1 MLCSFQVILSTWIE
15 AVRSLPNDRSPEVG
29 ERHLF
34 YTATLEQ
41 VRDILENGFSEN
53 DAANTGMYT
62 AANYLADQPEPGV
75 ALGDQTKK

>member
-1 MLCSFQVILSTWIE
+1 M
-15 AVRSLPNDRSPEVG
+15 G